1 MTRCLYVREVFRS
14 TLDLIIPQITTASKS
29 PIQSSFL
36 AVATATTKNGTSI
49 GMDRLG
55 QHGQGILPVPLSD
68 KMD

>member
-1 MTRCLYVREVFRS
+1 M
-14 TLDLIIPQITTASKS
+14 LDLTVPQIIAASKS

-55 QHGQGILPVPLSD
+55 QHGQGILPVLLSD